1 MMIKRNLIGVL
12 FFLAGTFFSYSQD
25 SAFQTMKT
33 ELDRNFIVLSKQPV
47 PAYYISLRLD
57 ELQGLSC
64 GARLGRLQTPAR
76 LESPSHLLSACIR
89 VGNNKLDNSHEIR
102 ESGYGSYRDL
112 RMGAQYV
119 PIDNNPRVL
128 RNAIWLQLDELY
140 KQDIQIYEQI
150 RANMAVKVE
159 QEDKSPDFTEEGVV
173 NFYEAPLLWADLNI
187 DPAVWEEKVR
197 LYSRV
202 FDRNEDIRDGVAY
215 LTASSSRKLF
225 VDTEG
230 REMAQNSVE
239 IKLMLSAEAFADD
252 GMILPVLRSWT
263 VFSPDELPS
272 DEEVLKAASEMSQ
285 LLSDLK
291 KAPVVESFTGPA
303 ILSSEA
309 AGVFFHE
316 IFGHRVE
323 GTRLKQETDAQ
334 TFKKK
339 IGELVLPEHLSV
351 TFDPTQN
358 YYQNIPL
365 SGHYKFDDE
374 GIISTKVEVVKNG
387 VLKDFLMSRTPIEGF
402 LHSNGHGRAQV
413 GAAPVS
419 RQSNMIIESTQK
431 LSESEMF
438 DRLRKEAQSQGKEY
452 AYYFKEVSGGFTNTN
467 RYSPNA
473 FNVSPL
479 VVYRIYVDG
488 RPNELVRGV
497 DMVGTP
503 LAMFSQ
509 IDACGDE
516 YAVFNGVCGAESGSI
531 PVACVAPSLLVKRI
545 ETQKRPKSQSQSPIL
560 SKPRTD
566 APSVSKDEQTILSD
580 AIRKEVERA
589 KSGLKMDGLQPPFFI
604 SYTLSDADQLVVSA
618 SNGSLLNSET
628 YPFRSGGARL
638 LIGDYNC
645 TDENF
650 SGITGGTSN
659 YDGQPCLDDDE
670 EGIRHT
676 VWRDLDAIY
685 KSAAE
690 TYEQKIAAINQ
701 LNIPEKELELPDW
714 DKTPVVV
721 MNDLPVHSIQ
731 FDKSTYETYVK
742 EASLVFNE
750 YKDILTSN
758 VSLHIYNAIV
768 YFYNTEG
775 SEYRYPLTFVSLN
788 VSAHA
793 KTAEGE
799 DLSDDFDLTVARPD
813 ELPSLEELQQQCHT
827 LVLKLQ
833 EELKASKL
841 REAYSGPVLFEDMA
855 VVRTFYSNFFS
866 GDQSL
871 IAQRKPLTAHG
882 FSYGGNG
889 LEEMIDKRIT
899 AREISIVDMTGTP
912 EYKGVKLLGYTPIDA
927 QAVIPP
933 ATLTLVDKG
942 ILKTMLNDRT
952 PTRKVPHS
960 NGHSLFSIGA
970 GSITNTGVVRMT
982 DTRHKSKAELR
993 KELFE
998 QAKEEGYEYAY
1009 IVRDALNQGAYPTE
1023 LYRVNLSDGSEERVR
1038 SAIINN
1044 MDMQAFRNNIIAVSD
1059 QEFIYNGAAGNL
1071 ISIIV
1076 PNAILF
1082 KDLQIQSDRIDNFK
1096 KPPFVTS
1103 LP

>member
-33 ELDRNFIVLSKQPV
+33 ELDRNFIVLSKQSV

-76 LESPSHLLSACIR
+76 LESPSHILSACIR

-358 YYQNIPL
+358 YYQNIPMMKE
-365 SGHYKFDDE
+365 SF
-374 GIISTKVEVVKNG
+374 
-387 VLKDFLMSRTPIEGF
+387 
-402 LHSNGHGRAQV
+402 
-413 GAAPVS
+413 
-419 RQSNMIIESTQK
+419 RQK
-431 LSESEMF
+431 W
-438 DRLRKEAQSQGKEY
+438 KW
-452 AYYFKEVSGGFTNTN
+452 
-467 RYSPNA
+467 
-473 FNVSPL
+473 
-479 VVYRIYVDG
+479 
-488 RPNELVRGV
+488 
-497 DMVGTP
+497 
-503 LAMFSQ
+503 
-509 IDACGDE
+509 
-516 YAVFNGVCGAESGSI
+516 
-531 PVACVAPSLLVKRI
+531 
-545 ETQKRPKSQSQSPIL
+545 
-560 SKPRTD
+560 
-566 APSVSKDEQTILSD
+566 
-580 AIRKEVERA
+580 
-589 KSGLKMDGLQPPFFI
+589 LKM
-604 SYTLSDADQLVVSA
+604 
-618 SNGSLLNSET
+618 
-628 YPFRSGGARL
+628 
-638 LIGDYNC
+638 
-645 TDENF
+645 
-650 SGITGGTSN
+650 
-659 YDGQPCLDDDE
+659 
-670 EGIRHT
+670 
-676 VWRDLDAIY
+676 
-685 KSAAE
+685 
-690 TYEQKIAAINQ
+690 
-701 LNIPEKELELPDW
+701 
-714 DKTPVVV
+714 
-721 MNDLPVHSIQ
+721 
-731 FDKSTYETYVK
+731 
-742 EASLVFNE
+742 
-750 YKDILTSN
+750 
-758 VSLHIYNAIV
+758 
-768 YFYNTEG
+768 
-775 SEYRYPLTFVSLN
+775 
-788 VSAHA
+788 
-793 KTAEGE
+793 
-799 DLSDDFDLTVARPD
+799 
-813 ELPSLEELQQQCHT
+813 
-827 LVLKLQ
+827 
-833 EELKASKL
+833 
-841 REAYSGPVLFEDMA
+841 
-855 VVRTFYSNFFS
+855 
-866 GDQSL
+866 
-871 IAQRKPLTAHG
+871 
-882 FSYGGNG
+882 
-889 LEEMIDKRIT
+889 
-899 AREISIVDMTGTP
+899 
-912 EYKGVKLLGYTPIDA
+912 
-927 QAVIPP
+927 
-933 ATLTLVDKG
+933 
-942 ILKTMLNDRT
+942 
-952 PTRKVPHS
+952 
-960 NGHSLFSIGA
+960 
-970 GSITNTGVVRMT
+970 
-982 DTRHKSKAELR
+982 
-993 KELFE
+993 
-998 QAKEEGYEYAY
+998 
-1009 IVRDALNQGAYPTE
+1009 
-1023 LYRVNLSDGSEERVR
+1023 
-1038 SAIINN
+1038 
-1044 MDMQAFRNNIIAVSD
+1044 AF
-1059 QEFIYNGAAGNL
+1059 
-1071 ISIIV
+1071 
-1076 PNAILF
+1076 
-1082 KDLQIQSDRIDNFK
+1082 
-1096 KPPFVTS
+1096 
-1103 LP
+1103 